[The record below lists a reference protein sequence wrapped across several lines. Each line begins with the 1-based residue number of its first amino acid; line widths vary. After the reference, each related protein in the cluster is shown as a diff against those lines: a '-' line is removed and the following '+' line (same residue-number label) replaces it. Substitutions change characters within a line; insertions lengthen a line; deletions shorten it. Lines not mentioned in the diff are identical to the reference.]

1 MSLRIVLLT
10 ETLRYHRG
18 TRRASALQSDY
29 PRASGSSSIAIVKSL
44 SLYLMV
50 FAAGTCCADVPG
62 VADPKRGELLFQ
74 TCSACHTVLGDGVG
88 PSLYGIFGK
97 RAGTQDSFKY
107 SKAMM
112 DSGLTWDEPT
122 LRAFVRSPQSVVKG
136 TIMTFPGYA
145 SSADVDN
152 VVAYIK
158 ALR

>member
-1 MSLRIVLLT
+1 MALRSAP
-10 ETLRYHRG
+10 G
-18 TRRASALQSDY
+18 AALQSDY
-29 PRASGSSSIAIVKSL
+29 PQPSGSSSIENVKSIF
-44 SLYLMV
+44 LYLIL
-50 FAAGTCCADVPG
+50 FAAGTCCANDPG
-62 VADPKRGELLFQ
+62 GPDPKRGELLFQ

-97 RAGTQDSFKY
+97 RAGTQQPFKY
-107 SKAMM
+107 SKAML

-122 LRAFVRSPQSVVKG
+122 LRAFVRSPQAVVKG